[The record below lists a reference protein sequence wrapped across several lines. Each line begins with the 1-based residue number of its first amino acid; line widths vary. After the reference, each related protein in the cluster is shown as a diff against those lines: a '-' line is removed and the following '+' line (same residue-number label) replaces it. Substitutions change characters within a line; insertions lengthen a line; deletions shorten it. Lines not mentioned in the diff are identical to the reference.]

1 MHTTLGLGFVEPP
14 QTVFPGSPC
23 RLGSCNSSFST
34 APPPQHAKRAQ
45 GATQASTMLRSSAAA
60 FTPGETVHQT
70 PIKTTGAA
78 AAAADED
85 EELCAWL
92 QQKVSLTQRV
102 VDKVLPSEQGC

>member
-1 MHTTLGLGFVEPP
+1 VAAAVP
-14 QTVFPGSPC
+14 
-23 RLGSCNSSFST
+23 
-34 APPPQHAKRAQ
+34 APPATLPVCSDPSLHRTGPVASANLNMTSASRAQ

-102 VDKVLPSEQGC
+102 VDKVLPSEQEC